1 MDQKNGILMTF
12 IFSSTANLCVSDG
25 KRKARVC
32 GLGIIFQL
40 QSEEQIGYLE
50 Y

>member
-25 KRKARVC
+25 KRKARAWRAEKDKN
-32 GLGIIFQL
+32 L
-40 QSEEQIGYLE
+40 
-50 Y
+50 